1 MSCLVVA
8 AALWTSGAVSPTW
21 TSFAAARAA
30 NDLTQAPIVDFSY
43 AGYEHGEIG
52 IPAATGVRYDVTA
65 YGAVPNDDVDDRDAV
80 DAAIR
85 AAEAAGGGIVFFP
98 PGRFHLSEVEG
109 RTWGCI
115 NITGANVVLKGSG
128 SGGPSAT
135 ELFFRHTTVPQH
147 GQCAPLAV
155 PEVGYRAS
163 SGRTWQ
169 LWLAQLSHEKDW
181 PTGHPAAASG
191 ARASRL
197 QSRPS
202 PRICPCR
209 SPWSRGL
216 PGPMIS

>member
-1 MSCLVVA
+1 MSCLIVA
-8 AALWTSGAVSPTW
+8 AALWSSAAVSPTW

-30 NDLTQAPIVDFSY
+30 DDLTQAPIIDFSY
-43 AGYEHGEIG
+43 AGYEHGERG

-65 YGAVPNDDVDDRDAV
+65 YGAVPDDDMDDRTAV

-135 ELFFRHTTVPQH
+135 ELFFRHTTVPQQ
-147 GQCAPLAV
+147 GQRAPLVA
-155 PEVGYRAS
+155 PEVGSRTS
-163 SGRTWQ
+163 SGSAWQ
-169 LWLAQLSHEKDW
+169 RWLARCSQGRDQL
-181 PTGHPAAASG
+181 TGP
-191 ARASRL
+191 
-197 QSRPS
+197 
-202 PRICPCR
+202 
-209 SPWSRGL
+209 PWHCS
-216 PGPMIS
+216 S